1 MDDDSKPNLIKKV
14 KKQLTKMKSSPS
26 KVMTEKDN
34 ADGKGS
40 MEKTDNTDGKDSME
54 KTGDLTLS

>member
-1 MDDDSKPNLIKKV
+1 
-14 KKQLTKMKSSPS
+14 MKSSPS

>member
-1 MDDDSKPNLIKKV
+1 
-14 KKQLTKMKSSPS
+14 
-26 KVMTEKDN
+26 MTEKDN